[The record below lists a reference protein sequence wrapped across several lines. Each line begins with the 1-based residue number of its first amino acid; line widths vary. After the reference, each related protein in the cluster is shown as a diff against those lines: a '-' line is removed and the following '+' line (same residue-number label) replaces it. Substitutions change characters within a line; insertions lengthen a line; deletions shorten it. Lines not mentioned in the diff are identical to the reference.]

1 MQILI
6 KQDQGWGL
14 RVCIFNELP
23 RYRLTKQN
31 KVKVPTLLLKTN
43 HLSKYNHV
51 LFLDITK
58 DDKSKL
64 EGWVVVI

>member
-14 RVCIFNELP
+14 RVCIFNKLP

-31 KVKVPTLLLKTN
+31 KVKFPTLLLKTN

-51 LFLDITK
+51 LFL
-58 DDKSKL
+58 
-64 EGWVVVI
+64 EYN